1 MLVTVV
7 TLTLTLSPVAA
18 FGQETSAGGG
28 VPSSDTA
35 SMVGGGPAATK
46 GLSPAMIGAIAAG
59 AVVVG
64 VGAALIADSTATDD
78 NVQYP
83 TAHH

>member
-1 MLVTVV
+1 
-7 TLTLTLSPVAA
+7 
-18 FGQETSAGGG
+18 
-28 VPSSDTA
+28 
-35 SMVGGGPAATK
+35 MVGGGPAATK